1 MHIQPPKKKNKHKHK
16 QSRTQD
22 PVPPGRTLP
31 CRPYA
36 LLTLHHTHPTSASC
50 RNPLGLRPQEK
61 EEEERGGSR
70 AEKEEEGKK
79 EKKGRLGAGVLLHS
93 ACPSPVPGCSW
104 AAPCIWLQQCLAP
117 PQFHKAS
124 CLSFFCRTDTAP
136 STQGWAA
143 RRPAAAAACG
153 EAALCHSMELPA
165 PAACC
170 GLIPLTEHSGEV
182 WAVVA
187 PTCREHGPTTP
198 PPALCGP
205 WGPGD
210 TDNAGMGV
218 PTVGLLYLNMVHWDL
233 SFLFTF

>member
-104 AAPCIWLQQCLAP
+104 AAPMHLAP
-117 PQFHKAS
+117 AVLGTTAVSQGLMPILLLQNRHSPEHPGVGSSQAS
-124 CLSFFCRTDTAP
+124 SSSSLR
-136 STQGWAA
+136 
-143 RRPAAAAACG
+143 
-153 EAALCHSMELPA
+153 
-165 PAACC
+165 
-170 GLIPLTEHSGEV
+170 
-182 WAVVA
+182 
-187 PTCREHGPTTP
+187 
-198 PPALCGP
+198 
-205 WGPGD
+205 
-210 TDNAGMGV
+210 
-218 PTVGLLYLNMVHWDL
+218 
-233 SFLFTF
+233 